1 MHRKKFAKSA
11 TQSGLNLIGC
21 GLLLGLLPTL
31 SIPAG
36 AADTKAALSA
46 LGLTVVAVDGVKS
59 RSATVG
65 VLESGAVD
73 SLTHSTI
80 EHDFTLRN
88 DSKAP
93 IVIGRL
99 QPTCGCTS
107 VLLGEAKETTKT
119 LAPGEQVKV
128 HASVNIGN
136 FHGSIYKA
144 IRAMAED
151 NKTVL
156 ATMEI
161 SAIIKDPISFS
172 MNQIRFDNVVAGT
185 SRSMPLTVTVDPR
198 LAAMGTLPQLV
209 SSNPDIQVAL
219 VASEKVEDGKNK
231 GAETNPP
238 VGAAAEQRYT
248 VTVAPQTPGGLLS
261 GTISFSPLAAKS
273 TPPAA
278 SATTPAQPGAITLS
292 PEALS
297 AILQKTTLDVAG
309 EVVGNIKA
317 APSMVVFGTAKDSK
331 QQVTLTG
338 TTPQALGNLQV
349 ASSNPWVLVRLTPA
363 SPATGAADKQTA
375 SLELSIKPDAP
386 VGGLQAQVLITNAAG
401 ERLRLPVSAY
411 IAPAPAPATP

>member
-1 MHRKKFAKSA
+1 MYRKMNLAKLSA
-11 TQSGLNLIGC
+11 QPGLKLLGC
-21 GLLLGLLPTL
+21 GLLLG
-31 SIPAG
+31 
-36 AADTKAALSA
+36 ALSVLSSPTNAAETTPA
-46 LGLTVVAVDGVKS
+46 LPAPGLTVVAADGIKS
-59 RSATVG
+59 RSASVG

-88 DSKAP
+88 DSQAP
-93 IVIGRL
+93 VVIARL

-107 VLLGEAKETTKT
+107 VLLGEANETSKT

-128 HASVNIGN
+128 HASVNIGH

-161 SAIIKDPISFS
+161 SADIKDPISFS
-172 MNQIRFDNVVAGT
+172 VNQIRFDNVVAGT
-185 SRSMPLTVTVDPR
+185 SRSAPLTVIVDPR

-219 VASEKVEDGKNK
+219 VDQA
-231 GAETNPP
+231 APQ
-238 VGAAAEQRYT
+238 AAEQRYM
-248 VTVAPQTPGGLLS
+248 VTLAPQTPGGLLS

-273 TPPAA
+273 TLPAA
-278 SATTPAQPGAITLS
+278 PAATPALPGAVTLT

-297 AILQKTTLDVAG
+297 AILQKTTLEVAG

-338 TTPQALGNLQV
+338 TTPQSLENLQV
-349 ASSNPWVLVRLTPA
+349 TSSSPWVLVRLTPA
-363 SPATGAADKQTA
+363 SPANGAADKQTA

-386 VGGLQAQVLITNAAG
+386 VGGIQSQVLVTNAAG